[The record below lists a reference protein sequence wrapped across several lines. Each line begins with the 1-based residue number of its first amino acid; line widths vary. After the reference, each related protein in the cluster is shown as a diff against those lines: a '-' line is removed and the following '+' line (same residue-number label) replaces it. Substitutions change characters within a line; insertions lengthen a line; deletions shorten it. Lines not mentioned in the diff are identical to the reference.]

1 MYTTDNDF
9 EVIYFSYVMTLD
21 RTTRGGCF
29 VLTIRKFGFAPL
41 DK

>member
-9 EVIYFSYVMTLD
+9 EVIYFSYMTLD
-21 RTTRGGCF
+21 RTTREGYF